1 MSIQARQKWDEK
13 IKNELPII
21 RELLSTI
28 GVTLD
33 EIQPNLIGEK
43 FLMKTDKF
51 GLTGTYTPENAKVMI
66 KASNHKNGI
75 KELEA
80 DRKVSHIVDKLSFSN
95 EKIKTA
101 KEYFYGDLGGYR
113 ILVQEF
119 LDQQKALI
127 QLPLEDQYYISMR
140 GFSVLESFYLTTKSH
155 YTEVKKHFPILTA
168 KDYLKTF
175 SKYLKNIHNILNDP
189 IVDEKL
195 DQSYTLFRQNLK
207 LVDKFSAYLVHEDF
221 VPHNFRVYNNILYF
235 IDHEALRFGNKY
247 ESWARYVNWM
257 LVQYPPME
265 EKLVEH
271 VRKLGTED
279 YLNLRMMRLLK
290 CAQLINYYAE
300 TLAKTSGDT
309 YDLNV
314 RRFNLWIEV
323 LVSLT
328 NDRKLHPSFIEEYKQ
343 ARDVLRTDDEKQRQ
357 KLLRIT
363 TS

>member
-13 IKNELPII
+13 IKSELPII

-51 GLTGTYTPENAKVMI
+51 VLNGVYAPE
-66 KASNHKNGI
+66 KARVIVKISNHKAGI

-80 DRKVSHIVDKLSFSN
+80 DRHIAQVVDKLSFST

-113 ILVQEF
+113 VMVQEF
-119 LDQQKALI
+119 LDQPEALI
-127 QLPLEDQYYISMR
+127 KLKLEDQYYISMR
-140 GFSVLESFYLTTKSH
+140 GFSVLESFYLAAKSH
-155 YTEVKKHFPILTA
+155 YKEVKSHFPILTG

-175 SKYLKNIHNILNDP
+175 SKYLKSVHKILNDP
-189 IVDEKL
+189 SVDSKL
-195 DQSYTLFRQNLK
+195 DDAYSLFKKHLK
-207 LVDKFSAYLVHEDF
+207 LIDKYSTYLVHEDF
-221 VPHNFRVYNNILYF
+221 VPHNFRIYNNILYF

-257 LVQYPPME
+257 LVQNPPME
-265 EKLVEH
+265 EKLVQH
-271 VRKLGTED
+271 VQKIGPED

-290 CAQLINYYAE
+290 CAQLITYYAE

-309 YDLNV
+309 YTLNL
-314 RRFNLWIEV
+314 RRFNLWLEV
-323 LVSLT
+323 LVALT
-328 NDRKLHPSFIEEYKQ
+328 NDRKLHSSFIEEYKQ

-357 KLLRIT
+357 KLLKIT
-363 TS
+363 